1 MKLFVEFLIL
11 ILDVS
16 CKPENLTNEFKPT
29 EKLLPESRIISLP
42 TIKSKEEEEIT
53 VETESMTGTSFS
65 KATEITK
72 PKSLPTAPKTNTLP
86 SSAKIFSRNLFFFA
100 VIILF

>member
-1 MKLFVEFLIL
+1 MLVGYLIF
-11 ILDVS
+11 IVYVS
-16 CKPENLTNEFKPT
+16 CKAENLTNEFKPT

-53 VETESMTGTSFS
+53 VETESMAGTSLS
-65 KATEITK
+65 RATEITN
-72 PKSLPTAPKTNTLP
+72 PKALPTAPKTNTLP
-86 SSAKIFSRNLFFFA
+86 SSANILSRNLFFFA